1 MTAKLRIIPSL
12 LALLLAAAATPAL
25 AAEPGPSGPNA
36 RSVTQQ
42 EIRQAAQSN
51 LLDFVRANRPQWL
64 RTRGVGA
71 AASPVAVYLDG
82 QRVGGQEQLRGI
94 STEITSGLR
103 YVDGQEATTRWGP
116 GHSNGAILVTT
127 GPLSEELRH
136 EWRPNTLPAAVSA

>member
-1 MTAKLRIIPSL
+1 MSPNRRRMPSL
-12 LALLLAAAATPAL
+12 LALLLAVAATPAL

-42 EIRQAAQSN
+42 EIRRAAQSN

-82 QRVGGQEQLRGI
+82 QRVGGPEQLRGL

-127 GPLSEELRH
+127 GPLSEDLRH
-136 EWRPNTLPAAVSA
+136 EWRPKAIPAATAA